1 MGIEELNFSS
11 AVLQGSAFSGLAD
24 LVADLAG
31 QTDLS
36 NTVGLTYTDMQ
47 NLVKSFGLKT
57 IAKLGAQ
64 GKIDAS
70 NQLLWTLPLS
80 EVKKLNAPV
89 VFGSNIVRDVFVADE
104 TQLEAG
110 DQHFY
115 EGLLAGYKDIS
126 SNKVSSGNIVD
137 DQGNA
142 VSGTGYKFPAGDKL
156 DAINWFDL
164 SAVVKAKNI
173 RFDNNSNVTDISAVY
188 HMFHDICGGT
198 AETLVRSGDRL
209 DDATIGYGSESLMD
223 ISFDERDRDY
233 LNFLNLFVPT
243 PTFKDVSKC
252 GIASV
257 APYLEAG
264 LFKSNVG
271 YGLNKEYL
279 TLATNMRNV
288 IRNKVRGSNTDRGA
302 NLTNE
307 FQIMKEYGFPKNK
320 VYEAYAAELAFGV
333 SAFTG
338 SALTS
343 SNTANTDDLLDGP
356 EDIQAQFASVY
367 GSSGVLSDQLTDFE
381 QDDTFN
387 NSDGIK
393 LANVKAA
400 TNVKSWVG
408 YINAVKAFINSD
420 QDYNWSTTGIAG
432 PVKLVGSKQ
441 ETWNKFQKVLALD
454 PRLSGLPD
462 IVLSTEQDERLRILL
477 ETIGGVDAGNNAS
490 FSNWAEN
497 NMTLRIDASAVY
509 IKDGKFKNANNKSD
523 VSTTSIF
530 AAAVKHKWS
539 DATEV
544 YANLKGSGLFMMDSV
559 YNVRSRINE
568 LDIADYTSAD
578 NAGIQTAWMKDS
590 AARRSL
596 LHKNKTAITIDSD
609 SGSKSAYQYFTP
621 GHFQAAFF
629 DPNNL
634 QHTANVALRYFDLDS
649 SSNAIDD
656 VSRNIVNVGGV
667 VNYRLPL
674 RTMDPSTNAVA
685 TNYADLKQHSRI
697 GWVYNEL
704 VKKSFNN
711 TKAAI
716 AEITSWRP
724 VPPQLYVDISDVTG
738 FVKESEL
745 VTLRQKTDLL
755 YNAAQATYENRSLP
769 GAMVHVMAN
778 YLAKAGDKF
787 SPNKEADLI
796 ALIDLHP
803 SETLNAFAKMNQ
815 NLDSTNVTDLF
826 TIGSSDNIG
835 SNSDA
840 GTMLSNVIQA
850 FVHYGKP
857 TSFLSRVGANAK
869 RTINAYETEVLAWAV
884 SSTTNALIVFGDEA
898 DVFSA
903 VQHIGYWVPYL
914 SQYTPE
920 EIAEEAATDDD
931 IQNISDNARALM
943 LGLLLAATR
952 GTLVSSKP
960 GDAAARI
967 AGLNAFHAAGIPRT
981 LVDIAYTYRGTNVFT
996 NMVGSNYDQ

>member
-31 QTDLS
+31 QTDTT
-36 NTVGLTYTDMQ
+36 NTVGLTYMDMQ
-47 NLVKSFGLKT
+47 NLVKSFGLQT
-57 IAKLGAQ
+57 IAKLGSQ

-89 VFGSNIVRDVFVADE
+89 VIGSNIVRDVFVADE
-104 TQLEAG
+104 TQLGAG
-110 DQHFY
+110 DNHFY
-115 EGLLAGYKDIS
+115 EGLVAGYSDIS
-126 SNKVSSGNIVD
+126 KNKVSNGIIVN

-142 VSGTGYKFPAGDKL
+142 VSGTGNQFPTGATL

-173 RFDNNSNVTDISAVY
+173 RFDNNSNVTDISAI
-188 HMFHDICGGT
+188 FHLFRDVCAGSYIAPT
-198 AETLVRSGDRL
+198 RTGDRL
-209 DDATIGYGSESLMD
+209 DGASITYGAQDATNILYD
-223 ISFDERDRDY
+223 QRDRDY

-252 GIASV
+252 GIDSV

-279 TLATNMRNV
+279 TLATNMKNV
-288 IRNKVRGSNTDRGA
+288 IRNNVRGSNTDRGA

-307 FQIMKEYGFPKNK
+307 FQIMKDYGFPKNK
-320 VYEAYAAELAFGV
+320 VYEAYAAELAYGV
-333 SAFTG
+333 SYATG

-343 SNTANTDDLLDGP
+343 LLGSYNDDKLDSP

-387 NSDGIK
+387 DTDGIK

-441 ETWNKFQKVLALD
+441 EVWNKFQKVLALD

-462 IVLSTEQDERLRILL
+462 IVLSSEQDERLRILL
-477 ETIGGVDAGNNAS
+477 ETIGGVDSANDH
-490 FSNWAEN
+490 FSAWTTND
-497 NMTLRIDASAVY
+497 MTLQVNTNAVY
-509 IKDGKFKNANNKSD
+509 IKDGKFRDATDKTE
-523 VSTTSIF
+523 VTTNSLF

-559 YNVRSRINE
+559 YNVRSRVNE
-568 LDIADYTSAD
+568 LDIVNYTNVD
-578 NAGIQTAWMKDS
+578 DAGIQTAWMKDS
-590 AARRSL
+590 ATRRAL
-596 LHKNKTAITIDSD
+596 LHKNKTEITLDT
-609 SGSKSAYQYFTP
+609 GKSAYQYFTP

-656 VSRNIVNVGGV
+656 VSHNIVNIGGV
-667 VNYRLPL
+667 TNYRLPL
-674 RTMDPSTNAVA
+674 RTMDSGTNDAA
-685 TNYADLKQHSRI
+685 TTYADAEQHSRI

-738 FVKESEL
+738 FVNESEL

-778 YLAKAGDKF
+778 YLAKAGDKY
-787 SPNKEADLI
+787 SPNKEADLV

-803 SETLNAFAKMNQ
+803 TETLNAFAKMNQ
-815 NLDSTNVTDLF
+815 NVDVSGATDLF
-826 TIGSSDNIG
+826 TIGTSDNIG

-857 TSFLSRVGANAK
+857 TSFLSRVGANA
-869 RTINAYETEVLAWAV
+869 RLTINAYENEVIAWAD
-884 SSTTNALIVFGDEA
+884 SDNDLIVFGDEA
-898 DVFSA
+898 SVFSA

-931 IQNISDNARALM
+931 IQNISDSARALM

-952 GTLVSSKP
+952 GTLVSSRP
-960 GDAAARI
+960 QDADARI
-967 AGLNAFHAAGIPRT
+967 AGLNAFHNAGIPRT

>member
-36 NTVGLTYTDMQ
+36 NTVGLTYMDMQ
-47 NLVKSFGLKT
+47 NLVKSFGLQT

-110 DQHFY
+110 DKHFY

-126 SNKVSSGNIVD
+126 SNKVSSGNIEN
-137 DQGNA
+137 DQGKA
-142 VSGTGYKFPAGDKL
+142 VIGDGYVFPTGAKL

-173 RFDNNSNVTDISAVY
+173 RFDNKSNVTDISAIF
-188 HMFHDICGGT
+188 HMFHDVSADGYPGYT
-198 AETLVRSGDRL
+198 FERSGDRL
-209 DDATIGYGSESLMD
+209 NGASVAYEGESSRDL
-223 ISFDERDRDY
+223 SFDERDRDY

-279 TLATNMRNV
+279 TLATNMKNI
-288 IRNKVRGSNTDRGA
+288 IRNNVRGSNTDRGA

-333 SAFTG
+333 SALTG
-338 SALTS
+338 GALTS
-343 SNTANTDDLLDGP
+343 GTTANTDDKLDGP

-387 NSDGIK
+387 DNDGIK

-432 PVKLVGSKQ
+432 PVKLVDSKQ
-441 ETWNKFQKVLALD
+441 EVWNKFQKVLALD

-530 AAAVKHKWS
+530 AAAIKHKWS

-568 LDIADYTSAD
+568 LDDATYSSPDE
-578 NAGIQTAWMKDS
+578 AGIQTAWMKDS
-590 AARRSL
+590 A
-596 LHKNKTAITIDSD
+596 TI
-609 SGSKSAYQYFTP
+609 YC
-621 GHFQAAFF
+621 
-629 DPNNL
+629 NC
-634 QHTANVALRYFDLDS
+634 
-649 SSNAIDD
+649 
-656 VSRNIVNVGGV
+656 
-667 VNYRLPL
+667 
-674 RTMDPSTNAVA
+674 
-685 TNYADLKQHSRI
+685 
-697 GWVYNEL
+697 
-704 VKKSFNN
+704 SF
-711 TKAAI
+711 I
-716 AEITSWRP
+716 
-724 VPPQLYVDISDVTG
+724 
-738 FVKESEL
+738 F
-745 VTLRQKTDLL
+745 
-755 YNAAQATYENRSLP
+755 
-769 GAMVHVMAN
+769 M
-778 YLAKAGDKF
+778 
-787 SPNKEADLI
+787 
-796 ALIDLHP
+796 
-803 SETLNAFAKMNQ
+803 
-815 NLDSTNVTDLF
+815 
-826 TIGSSDNIG
+826 
-835 SNSDA
+835 
-840 GTMLSNVIQA
+840 
-850 FVHYGKP
+850 
-857 TSFLSRVGANAK
+857 
-869 RTINAYETEVLAWAV
+869 
-884 SSTTNALIVFGDEA
+884 
-898 DVFSA
+898 
-903 VQHIGYWVPYL
+903 
-914 SQYTPE
+914 
-920 EIAEEAATDDD
+920 
-931 IQNISDNARALM
+931 
-943 LGLLLAATR
+943 
-952 GTLVSSKP
+952 
-960 GDAAARI
+960 
-967 AGLNAFHAAGIPRT
+967 
-981 LVDIAYTYRGTNVFT
+981 
-996 NMVGSNYDQ
+996 